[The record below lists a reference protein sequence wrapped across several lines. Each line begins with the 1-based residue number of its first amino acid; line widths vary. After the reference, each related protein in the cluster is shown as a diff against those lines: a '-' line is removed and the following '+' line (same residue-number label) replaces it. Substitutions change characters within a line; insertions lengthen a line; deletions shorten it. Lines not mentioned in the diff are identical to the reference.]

1 VTDNSSEEKGLRAV
15 SFVIHAARG
24 VIRDQNT
31 RRKAMLIM
39 LILAAAFLF
48 SGATFLQPILNHHEH
63 PGRFVLF
70 WVTCAWLT
78 CTTILLAIF
87 DLLITRLEARRE
99 ERALREELKPDASR
113 SASDQ

>member
-39 LILAAAFLF
+39 LILAAALLF
-48 SGATFLQPILNHHEH
+48 SGATF
-63 PGRFVLF
+63 
-70 WVTCAWLT
+70 
-78 CTTILLAIF
+78 
-87 DLLITRLEARRE
+87 
-99 ERALREELKPDASR
+99 
-113 SASDQ
+113 